1 MVRIAFL
8 GLGAMGRRM
17 ARRLV
22 DAGHDVVVWTRSGVP
37 AEETALVG
45 RVAPSPRQAAEG
57 ADFVF
62 SMVTDDAA
70 SASVWEDA
78 EHGALRALRAGA
90 IAVEHSTVSP
100 HRVAELARRVDG
112 KGASFLDAPVVGSRP
127 AAESG
132 ALAFLVG
139 GSAEAV
145 ERARPV
151 LAAMGSAIHH
161 VGPTPAGAIA
171 KLVANTLFGVQVATL
186 AELISTARRAGV
198 DVPRTF
204 DAVGALPVASPALK
218 GALASMLAERFD
230 PMFPIALVAKDFD
243 YAVALAGD
251 TPERAMPLARAAQAV
266 FHDARRRGLG
276 DLNITGV
283 LEAYA
288 DRTTP

>member
-45 RVAPSPRQAAEG
+45 REAPSPRQAAEG

-112 KGASFLDAPVVGSRP
+112 TGASFLDAP
-127 AAESG
+127 
-132 ALAFLVG
+132 
-139 GSAEAV
+139 
-145 ERARPV
+145 
-151 LAAMGSAIHH
+151 
-161 VGPTPAGAIA
+161 
-171 KLVANTLFGVQVATL
+171 
-186 AELISTARRAGV
+186 
-198 DVPRTF
+198 
-204 DAVGALPVASPALK
+204 
-218 GALASMLAERFD
+218 
-230 PMFPIALVAKDFD
+230 
-243 YAVALAGD
+243 
-251 TPERAMPLARAAQAV
+251 
-266 FHDARRRGLG
+266 
-276 DLNITGV
+276 
-283 LEAYA
+283 
-288 DRTTP
+288 